1 MALEEAKSAL
11 NKAKDDMA
19 RYYNQRRLPT
29 PTYQPGDKVY
39 LDASDISTTRPSR
52 KLSHHRLGPYPIE
65 RQVSKNA
72 YCLQLPNP
80 MRRLHPVFNVV
91 KLTPA
96 PADPIEGRQPKLPP
110 PPELVDGEEEYL
122 VEEILNSKMFR
133 GRLRFLIKWEDY
145 GVEHNLG
152 IRLRCPRAKMSSR
165 VLPKAPGG
173 TMPNSSRNLLFHP
186 FPVSTRLL

>member
-1 MALEEAKSAL
+1 
-11 NKAKDDMA
+11 MA
-19 RYYNQRRLPT
+19 RYYNQRRLLT

-39 LDASDISTTRPSR
+39 LDASDISMTRPSR
-52 KLSHHRLGPYPIE
+52 KLSHRRLGPYPIE

-72 YCLQLPNP
+72 YRLRLPNP

-122 VEEILNSKMFR
+122 VEEILNSKMFC
-133 GRLRFLIKWEDY
+133 GQLRFLIKWEGY
-145 GVEHNLG
+145 RVEHNTWEYASDVHAPKCLAEFYRKHPAAPRQ
-152 IRLRCPRAKMSSR
+152 IRAATFSSI
-165 VLPKAPGG
+165 
-173 TMPNSSRNLLFHP
+173 P
-186 FPVSTRLL
+186 FRSIPTCFESKQS